1 MRNRVLAAALLASSM
16 LAASPAAAVTTFST
30 NWDSTDFGSGPG
42 FVILPSYEGWTS
54 VAGGG
59 IEVQYNNVAGQPFSG
74 ENLVEL
80 DSTSNSTM
88 ERFIDPGAYL
98 LTFYYSARPNVP
110 ANSNGITVFANGGE
124 IYNVTGAGT
133 GATNWMFQQV
143 KFSISAPGSL
153 RFAAVGTSNSLGGYI
168 ENISLSGAVPEPATW
183 AMMIL
188 GFGAVGGAM
197 RAAQRRKTV
206 LTTA

>member
-1 MRNRVLAAALLASSM
+1 MRNRLIATVLLASAT
-16 LAASPAAAVTTFST
+16 LAASPAAAVTTFSN
-30 NWDSTDFGSGPG
+30 NWDSVDFGSGPG
-42 FVILPSYEGWTS
+42 FVILPSYEGWNS

-110 ANSNGITVFANGGE
+110 ADSNGITIFANGSQ

-133 GATNWMFQQV
+133 GNTNWMFQQV
-143 KFSISAPGSL
+143 KFSINAPGSL

-168 ENISLSGAVPEPATW
+168 ENVSLSGAVPEPATW
-183 AMMIL
+183 AMMIF

-197 RAAQRRKTV
+197 RTAQRRRAV
-206 LTTA
+206 LATA